1 MSDRLKRLI
10 IVFAVLAGLWILIK
24 IWVAIYPDWLWFSV
38 LNYLPIYKKILG
50 TKILMGVTFTSI
62 LLIVVLG
69 NLYLIRRLAPRPFN
83 LNVVEA
89 IPIGGQIDFDFR
101 KYLYIVLAFILG
113 GFCILLG
120 YTTTDKWE
128 MFLRYFNS
136 VDFGINDPLFSKDV
150 GYYVFQMPFEKFL
163 CGWLFGLFF
172 MLTLFTAVM
181 YFFHGAILSERNQ
194 FEPPFAVR
202 AHLFT
207 MIAVAL
213 LLRAWRY
220 RFLMYDLL
228 YSTNSPAVK
237 FGAGFAEAHARL
249 PVLWIMLVLCIV
261 LALVFLI
268 GIFRRRHVLFLV
280 GASFALLFFAGVLGR
295 IYPGVVQQFRVKP
308 NEKEKELKYIK
319 YNVDFTRKAYNLT
332 DKEIVT
338 KSYETKGELT
348 LDAINQER
356 NAPVMENIRL
366 WDWRPL
372 RRVYQEIEKLRLQ
385 YEYVDVDIDRYTVD
399 GHIRQVMLSARELDY
414 DNLTESDKSW
424 VRRTFLYTHGYGV
437 SMSPV
442 KEIEDGLPQMYIEK
456 IPLLTYAN
464 AQEWGEGLSSAPD
477 VPGPRIYY
485 GERTDYYVIVNP
497 KSSKP
502 SEFDYPAEEGQYK
515 ENSYQG
521 NGGVQLSS
529 WLRKFAYALKLGG
542 RKYGGK
548 TFIEYNILL
557 AQEITP
563 DSRVLY
569 DRKIKERVKNIAP
582 FLKYDE
588 DPYLVISEGRLF
600 WILDAYTTTSLYP
613 YSERMED
620 VFREL
625 VVEMRGRRSGQ
636 RVLRRGIP
644 WGNYIRNSVKVVI
657 DAYNGNVDFYLMQND
672 EFPIAECYNKIFD
685 NLFKSFEEMPAE
697 LKRHI
702 RYPET
707 MFWIQAHKY
716 QYYHME
722 DPTTF
727 YMAEDLWK
735 MGKEVYDNTEQQR
748 VEPAAPAAPISRF
761 ARVPPPAPK
770 ATGNIQPME
779 PYYVILMLPGEEK
792 AEFLL
797 ILPFTPARNEKVMS
811 AWLAAR
817 CDVES
822 GEYGK
827 LLLYQF
833 PKGAGSIPSPMRVE
847 DIISIDTEIS
857 KNFTLWDQRGSRVLR
872 GNLLVIPMNNSL
884 LYVEPIYI
892 QAEQE
897 DAIPKL
903 QSVIIG
909 YENYVVMGDNLQ
921 DALIKMFGSGAE
933 TAPLPEATSFTEVDE
948 VPTTTTPEVTTT
960 EGASI
965 QTLATQAGRQYD
977 QAQAALRAGDLEE
990 FGAKMKEFESTFK
1003 LLLEKTN
1010 QLP

>member
-10 IVFAVLAGLWILIK
+10 IVFAVLAGLWVLVR
-24 IWVAIYPDWLWFSV
+24 IWVAIYPDWLWFSA

-69 NLYLIRRLAPRPFN
+69 NLYLIRRLAPLPFN

-89 IPIGGQIDFDFR
+89 LPIGGQIDFDFR
-101 KYLYIVLAFILG
+101 KYLYVVLAFLLG
-113 GFCILLG
+113 GLCILLG
-120 YTTTDKWE
+120 YTMTDKWE
-128 MFLRYFNS
+128 IFLRYTNS
-136 VDFGINDPLFSKDV
+136 VNFGGDPDPLFNKDI
-150 GYYVFQMPFEKFL
+150 GYYVFKMPFEKFL

-181 YFFHGAILSERNQ
+181 YFFHGAILNERNQ

-207 MIAVAL
+207 IIAVAL

-237 FGAGFAEAHARL
+237 FGAGHAEASARL

-261 LALVFLI
+261 IALVFLI

-280 GASFALLFFAGVLGR
+280 GASFALLFLAGVLGR
-295 IYPGVVQQFRVKP
+295 MYPNVIQQFVVKP
-308 NEKEKELKYIK
+308 NEKDKELKYIK

-332 DKEIVT
+332 DEKIVT
-338 KSYETKGELT
+338 KSYEAKGELT
-348 LDAINQER
+348 LDAINQEQ

-385 YEYVDVDIDRYTVD
+385 YEYVDVDIDRYMVD
-399 GHIRQVMLSARELDY
+399 GRLRQVMLSARELDY
-414 DNLTESDKSW
+414 NNLAESDKSW

-456 IPLLTYAN
+456 IPLRTSAN
-464 AQEWGEGLSSAPD
+464 APEWGEGLSSDPN

-485 GERTDYYVIVNP
+485 GERTEYEVIVNP
-497 KSSKP
+497 KSLEP
-502 SEFDYPAEEGQYK
+502 SEFDYPAEKGQYK
-515 ENSYQG
+515 ENSYKG
-521 NGGVQLSS
+521 SGGVPLSS
-529 WLRKFAYALKLGG
+529 WLRKLAYTIKFGS
-542 RKYGGK
+542 
-548 TFIEYNILL
+548 YNILL

-563 DSRVLY
+563 DSRILY

-625 VVEMRGRRSGQ
+625 VVEMRGRRLGQ

-657 DAYNGNVDFYLMQND
+657 DAYHGSVNFYLMQND
-672 EFPIAECYNKIFD
+672 EFPIAECYNKIFED
-685 NLFKSFEEMPAE
+685 SLLKSFEEMPEE
-697 LKRHI
+697 LKQHI

-727 YMAEDLWK
+727 YMAEDVWK
-735 MGKEVYDNTEQQR
+735 TSKEVYDNTEQQR

-761 ARVPPPAPK
+761 ARMPQPAPR

-779 PYYVILMLPGEEK
+779 PYYVILTLPGEEK

-817 CDVES
+817 CDYES

-909 YENYVVMGDNLQ
+909 YKNYVVMGTTLE
-921 DALIKMFGSGAE
+921 DALIKMFGSGAK
-933 TAPLPEATSFTEVDE
+933 TTPLPEATSFTEVDE
-948 VPTTTTPEVTTT
+948 TPTATTPEVTV
-960 EGASI
+960 EGISI
-965 QTLATQAGRQYD
+965 QTLATKADQQYN
-977 QAQAALRAGDLEE
+977 QAQAALRAGNLEE
-990 FGAKMKEFESTFK
+990 YGAKMKQFESTFK